1 MDSHKWWEDS
11 EQLRLL
17 NTRLTAIGVSRREF
31 LKVVGAAGGASAV
44 ALALAACGS
53 SSKNTPT
60 TASSAS
66 TTTSAPT
73 TSSGSS
79 GGATPA
85 ATTSTSSSATPA
97 ASSAATAASS
107 AAATT
112 ADLAAD
118 QTFTMNNTYEPS
130 SFDFNKDLYCNG
142 DSSVWGL
149 LGQFDPNM
157 TAQPDIAEKWDAN
170 SDASVWTFHIRD
182 SKWSNGEAVT
192 AGDFEYSFKR
202 QLDPK
207 TAAPYAGFLYDIK
220 NAQAFN
226 TGKDASGKDVSVT
239 ADDVGVKATDDKT
252 LVVTLEG
259 PRGYFPVLA
268 TYTAA
273 APSYKPAVEK
283 FADKWTEAEN
293 IVCNGPFKLTEWK
306 HNESY
311 TLEKNDGYYN
321 AAKVTLTKTVHPI
334 IAATAEFTA
343 YQNSELDMSLHGS
356 LGNLSKVQSDAKLSK
371 EYFKYNLFGTWYL
384 EPNVTM
390 KPFDVKEV
398 RLAMAHAIDR
408 VTIVKNVMK
417 GLGTVA
423 YTMTPPGM
431 PGFDSNTYDDF
442 TKYDPDKAMS
452 LLKGTPYEGGKNWPT
467 IEMIQRNNEGD
478 APTAAGDALIAMLKE
493 NLKMDIKH
501 TLGDP
506 KDVYNRQ
513 YENKNQL
520 IWWRWYIDYPDPNNT
535 MYLVWYSKFPSGERN
550 SFSNDQLD
558 SLMTQAQG
566 IADQGKRDQ
575 LYQQAQQVIIENG
588 AGIFIYNPWNYGLK
602 KPWVLDVPKDKDGNT
617 VPDWNVFVRM
627 TDSIKIGK
635 H

>member
-1 MDSHKWWEDS
+1 MDSNKWWEDS
-11 EQLRLL
+11 EQLRML
-17 NTRLTAIGVSRREF
+17 NSRLTAIGVNRREF

-44 ALALAACGS
+44 ALALAACGGS
-53 SSKNTPT
+53 SNKTATS
-60 TASSAS
+60 ASSAS
-66 TTTSAPT
+66 TSAASTSASSSGT
-73 TSSGSS
+73 TATSATSSG
-79 GGATPA
+79 
-85 ATTSTSSSATPA
+85 TPA
-97 ASSAATAASS
+97 ASGSGATPVASTAASTTTTS
-107 AAATT
+107 T
-112 ADLAAD
+112 ADLATD
-118 QTFTMNNTYEPS
+118 QTFKQNNTYEPN

-142 DSSVWGL
+142 DSSVWAL
-149 LGQFDPNM
+149 LGQFDSNLK
-157 TAQPDIAEKWDAN
+157 AVPDIAEKWEAN
-170 SDASVWTFHIRD
+170 ADASVWTFHFRD
-182 SKWSNGEAVT
+182 SKWSNGDPVT

-207 TAAPYAGFLYDIK
+207 TAAPYAGFLYDLK
-220 NAQAFN
+220 NGQAFN
-226 TGKDASGKDVSVT
+226 TGKDSSGNASSVT

-252 LVVTLEG
+252 LVCTLEG

-268 TYTAA
+268 AYTAA

-311 TLEKNDGYYN
+311 TLEKNDGYWN
-321 AAKVTLTKTVHPI
+321 AAKVTLTKTIHPI
-334 IAATAEFTA
+334 IADTAEFTA
-343 YQNSELDMSLHGS
+343 YQNSEIDMSVHGS
-356 LGNLSKVQSDAKLSK
+356 LGNLAKVQGDAELSK

-384 EPNVTM
+384 EPNVKM
-390 KPFDVKEV
+390 KPFDTKEV

-408 VTIVKNVMK
+408 DTLVKNVMK

-431 PGFDSNTYDDF
+431 PGFDPNTYDEF
-442 TKYDPDKAMS
+442 TKYDPEKAMS
-452 LLKGTPYEGGKNWPT
+452 LLKGTPYEGGKNWPA

-478 APTAAGDALIAMLKE
+478 APTATGDAIIAMLKE

-513 YENKNQL
+513 YQGKNQL

-550 SFSNDQLD
+550 TYSNDAVD
-558 SLMTQAQG
+558 KAMTDAAALSDQDARNKLYYQAQAQM
-566 IADQGKRDQ
+566 IAD
-575 LYQQAQQVIIENG
+575 G
-588 AGIFIYNPWNYGLK
+588 AGIFVYNPWNYALK
-602 KPWVLDVPKDKDGNT
+602 KPYVLDLPKDKDGNF

>member
-170 SDASVWTFHIRD
+170 SDASEWTFHIRD
-182 SKWSNGEAVT
+182 SKWSNGEPVT

-239 ADDVGVKATDDKT
+239 IDDVGVKATDDKT

-334 IAATAEFTA
+334 IADTAEFTA

-408 VTIVKNVMK
+408 DTIVKNVMK

-452 LLKGTPYEGGKNWPT
+452 LLKGTPYEGGKNWPA

>member
-1 MDSHKWWEDS
+1 MASLKWWEDS
-11 EQLRLL
+11 VQLQQL
-17 NTRLTAIGVSRREF
+17 NARLTAIGVSRREF
-31 LKVVGAAGGASAV
+31 LKVVGATGGASAV

-53 SSKNTPT
+53 SSDNTPT
-60 TASSAS
+60 TSSAS
-66 TTTSAPT
+66 TSVASAASGSGGSTATSAPT
-73 TSSGSS
+73 TSTS
-79 GGATPA
+79 GGATPMA
-85 ATTSTSSSATPA
+85 SA
-97 ASSAATAASS
+97 SAAGTAAAS
-107 AAATT
+107 AAASNE
-112 ADLAAD
+112 DLATD
-118 QTFTMNNTYEPS
+118 QTFIHNSTLEPN

-142 DSSVWGL
+142 NSSVWAL
-149 LGQFDPNM
+149 LGQFDANFV
-157 TAQPDIAEKWDAN
+157 AQPDIAEKWEAN
-170 SDASVWTFHIRD
+170 EDASVWTFHFRD
-182 SKWSNGEAVT
+182 SKWSNGEPVT

-207 TAAPYAGFLYDIK
+207 TAAPYAGFLYDLK
-220 NAQAFN
+220 NGQAFN
-226 TGKDASGKDVSVT
+226 TGKDADGNPKTVT

-252 LVVTLEG
+252 LVCTLEG

-268 TYTAA
+268 AYTAA
-273 APSYKPAVEK
+273 APGYKPAIDK

-311 TLEKNDGYYN
+311 TLEKNDAYWN
-321 AAKVTLTKTVHPI
+321 ASKVTLKTLKYPI
-334 IAATAEFTA
+334 ITDTAEFTA
-343 YQNSELDMSLHGS
+343 YQNNEIYLSLHGS
-356 LGNLSKVQSDAKLSK
+356 LGNLAKVQGDAELSK
-371 EYFKYNLFGTWYL
+371 EYFKYNLSGTWYL

-390 KPFDVKEV
+390 KPFDTKEV

-408 VTIVKNVMK
+408 DTIVKNVMK

-431 PGFDSNTYDDF
+431 PGYDSNTYDDF

-452 LLKGTPYEGGKNWPT
+452 LLKGTPYEGGKNWPA

-478 APTAAGDALIAMLKE
+478 APTAAGDAIIAMLKE

-550 SFSNDQLD
+550 SFSNADMDKAMTDAAALSDQDARNKLYW
-558 SLMTQAQG
+558 Q
-566 IADQGKRDQ
+566 ADQ
-575 LYQQAQQVIIENG
+575 IMIENG
-588 AGIFIYNPWNYGLK
+588 AGIFVYNPWNYALK
-602 KPWVLDVPKDKDGNT
+602 KPFVLDMPKDKDGNY

-627 TDSIKIGK
+627 TDSLKIGK